1 MQEIFR
7 KVHKCLNLANNFFC
21 DESGFCHMSAIRT
34 LVWIILGL
42 EKYVTVNHSVSDTL
56 RNKIITLEVGLQYSM
71 RYEM

>member
-1 MQEIFR
+1 
-7 KVHKCLNLANNFFC
+7 
-21 DESGFCHMSAIRT
+21 MSAIRT